1 MQMVRVSYLLLFTKG
16 PQGSGGTARA
26 TGSQEHWGGEQ
37 WALRVHGGPRGDMW
51 LEHATRDCLGL
62 LWASWGHEKLWVV
75 TEGRWGL
82 LGADGDHRGPRGAT
96 EAQLFKIEMLYI
108 VFAHSFVFAYCF
120 VFALSLVTG
129 VTRGQ
134 CHIGWLHESMRVRC
148 TSHGSIEN

>member
-1 MQMVRVSYLLLFTKG
+1 M
-16 PQGSGGTARA
+16 PQGTAWGCSGP
-26 TGSQEHWGGEQ
+26 
-37 WALRVHGGPRGDMW
+37 HGAMQSFGWSREAAEG
-51 LEHATRDCLGL
+51 CL
-62 LWASWGHEKLWVV
+62 
-75 TEGRWGL
+75 GL

-134 CHIGWLHESMRVRC
+134 CHIGWLHESMKVRC
-148 TSHGSIEN
+148 TSHGSIQN